1 VEEKWKRMDEVTSGK
16 DKRARVEED
25 VLEVSMSASNQE
37 ERTVRTAVAFSKQ
50 PAIADLIKNT
60 TP

>member
-16 DKRARVEED
+16 DKWARVEED

-50 PAIADLIKNT
+50 PDMVDLIKNT